1 MFADVVTLLAAMLA
15 TGWFVLAVLAAVD
28 RRRRREGRIAF
39 LLAVGTAVV
48 LFGVQALLADRIA
61 DAGGGAIP
69 LDAAVETVV
78 VGHRT
83 PVLTALAETLNVA
96 GSLAGLTVLAA
107 IAAAVLVLRRHRLEA
122 ALVLSAPAAAGVLG
136 HGTKLGYARAR
147 PPVSGHLVAVTD
159 SSLPSGHTLD
169 ATIVLGVLAVVAV
182 SLLRH
187 AGVRTAVVV
196 AACVGI
202 AVAGAARVYL
212 GVHWATDVLAGWLLG
227 GAWVAFSTAVL
238 LMLTGRPDG
247 PGSVDRQSPRSSD
260 DPVGALPQD
269 RHAADRTTEPDGP
282 RDGTGELDGPDHDTA
297 AA

>member
-1 MFADVVTLLAAMLA
+1 
-15 TGWFVLAVLAAVD
+15 
-28 RRRRREGRIAF
+28 
-39 LLAVGTAVV
+39 
-48 LFGVQALLADRIA
+48 
-61 DAGGGAIP
+61 
-69 LDAAVETVV
+69 
-78 VGHRT
+78 
-83 PVLTALAETLNVA
+83 
-96 GSLAGLTVLAA
+96 
-107 IAAAVLVLRRHRLEA
+107 VLVLRRHRLEA